1 MTTDVTVYEL
11 LLEAKYIMPLTRNMA
26 KNAIFKDLLT

>member
-11 LLEAKYIMPLTRNMA
+11 LLEAKYIMPLNQEHGQ
-26 KNAIFKDLLT
+26 KCYF